1 MSRGKMASQAGH
13 AYLDA
18 AADAMSKDLALFED
32 YQENHRTKVALA
44 SDSLEKLL
52 LARNRAESLGV
63 PCSLVVEEMEGFHGD
78 HPTPTALGFGPCDR
92 ATSDR
97 VTDGMFDLL

>member
-1 MSRGKMASQAGH
+1 MAAQAGH

-18 AADAMSKDLALFED
+18 AVIAMSKDSALFED

-52 LARNRAESLGV
+52 LARNRAEALGV
-63 PCSLVVEEMEGFHGD
+63 PCFLMVEEMEGFHGGR
-78 HPTPTALGFGPCDR
+78 PTPTALGFGPCDR